1 MPVETLTRR
10 ELNRATLARQYLL
23 RREDATAAQAIERL
37 VGLQAQ
43 EARPPFIGLW
53 SRLDSFTRGDLTRLL
68 LDRTVIRA
76 TAMRGTLHLMTAAD
90 YQNLRATLQPALTLG
105 MQAVLRERVKG
116 LDLDRVIAQG
126 HAFFSSTPAT
136 FDDLR
141 ISLAQADP
149 DCDARALA
157 YVVRTHLPLALVPED
172 TLWGYPAAARFTLA
186 DLWLGASPDDA
197 EKPAELARRYLA
209 AFGPA
214 SAADIQAWSGM
225 KGFKEVLD
233 GLRPELRTFR
243 DERKREI
250 FDLPDAPLPSPNTE
264 VPVRFLP
271 EYDNIL
277 LAHADR
283 SRIISEEHR
292 KRVVTPNLRVLATFL
307 VDGFVAGLWS
317 IERRKKAATLLLKP
331 FHALPQNAL
340 DDLIAEGHK
349 LLRFSEEGMQS
360 FDVRILADRNAQND
374 GENPAE
380 ANQA

>member
-1 MPVETLTRR
+1 MPPQTITRK

-23 RREDATAAQAIERL
+23 RRENTTAVQAIERL
-37 VGLQAQ
+37 IGMQAQ

-53 SRLDSFTRGDLTRLL
+53 SRLESFTRDDLTRLL
-68 LDRTVIRA
+68 MDRSVVRA

-90 YQNLRATLQPALTLG
+90 YGSLRATLQPALTLG
-105 MQAVLRERVKG
+105 MQSVLRQRVDG
-116 LDLDRVIAQG
+116 LDVADVVARG
-126 HAFFSSTPAT
+126 RAFFSAAPAT

-141 ISLAQADP
+141 VSLAQADP
-149 DCDARALA
+149 NCDERALA

-172 TLWGYPAAARFTLA
+172 TLWGYPAAARFTPA
-186 DLWLGASPDDA
+186 DLWLGAAPDDA
-197 EKPAELARRYLA
+197 EKPDELARRYLA

-214 SAADIQAWSGM
+214 TAADIQAWSGM

-243 DERKREI
+243 DERKREL
-250 FDLPDAPLPSPNTE
+250 FDLPDAPLPGADTE
-264 VPVRFLP
+264 APIRFLP

-283 SRIISEEHR
+283 SRIISDEHR

-317 IERRKKAATLLLKP
+317 IERRKKAATLVLKP
-331 FHALPQNAL
+331 FHPLPQSAQ
-340 DDLIAEGHK
+340 DDLIAEGHR

-360 FDVRILADRNAQND
+360 FDVRIQDDEEAQDD
-374 GENPAE
+374 GEKSE
-380 ANQA
+380 REES